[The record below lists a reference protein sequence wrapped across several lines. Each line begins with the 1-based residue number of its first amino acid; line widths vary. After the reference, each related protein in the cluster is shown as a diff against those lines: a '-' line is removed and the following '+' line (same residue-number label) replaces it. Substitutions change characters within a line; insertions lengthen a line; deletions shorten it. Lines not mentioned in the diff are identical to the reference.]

1 MALDITFSRHP
12 VNERAV
18 PLQLGVSP
26 TESHIVAD
34 GRCTLLERPLGA
46 VGDDPHIPDTSRFDI
61 YYMSG
66 GAPVR
71 GELVET
77 SSETPDAYHYY
88 VDYVTGDVSFH
99 SSRNGT
105 EFFFEYYG
113 VGSVIRAED
122 VVEVQTAVQAIN
134 AEAVYR
140 DGSVPLTGDLDLN
153 GHNII
158 VRTQSA
164 AGLVDGVNLAYHDHT
179 GGQNGV
185 KLKTDSFST
194 GSITYAKLH
203 QSVQQMLVQSGTICM
218 WYGPVETIPVGWQ
231 ECNGSGTVNGM
242 PVPDLRDKFVV
253 GAGLSYAARAQGGT
267 TAHKHAIPTH
277 SHTLSAHTHSYAH
290 THNITL
296 PAHTHTWTHQHSVSG
311 NTSYANAAVTV
322 MSGTDVAGA
331 RYEHYHTWTANATS
345 FMAQSTS
352 SSPASTTTA
361 AASPELTDGPSVD
374 STGSISLLS
383 DDTTTL
389 PPYYALIYIIKL

>member
-1 MALDITFSRHP
+1 MALGITFSRHP

-18 PLQLGVSP
+18 PLQIGVSP
-26 TESHIVAD
+26 TETHIVAD

-46 VGDDPHIPDTSRFDI
+46 VGVDPHVPDASRFDL
-61 YYMSG
+61 YYISG

-77 SSETPDAYHYY
+77 SSVTPDYYHYY
-88 VDYVTGDVSFH
+88 VDYVTGDVYFH
-99 SSRNGT
+99 QTRNGT

-122 VVEVQTAVQAIN
+122 VVEVQNAVQAIN

-158 VRTQSA
+158 VRTQSTV
-164 AGLVDGVNLAYHDHT
+164 GLVDGINLAYHNHT
-179 GGQNGV
+179 GGQNGSQ
-185 KLKTDSFST
+185 LRTDSFST

-203 QSVQQMLVQSGTICM
+203 QSVQQMLVQRGTICM
-218 WYGPVETIPVGWQ
+218 WYGAEETIPVGWQ
-231 ECNGSGTVNGM
+231 VCNGVGTVNGM
-242 PVPDLRDKFVV
+242 PIPDLRNQFVV
-253 GAGLSYAARAQGGT
+253 GAGSLYAARAQGGT
-267 TAHKHAIPTH
+267 TSHKHAFPTH
-277 SHTLSAHTHSYAH
+277 SHTLSAHTHAYAH
-290 THNITL
+290 THNVTL
-296 PAHTHTWTHQHSVSG
+296 PAHTHTWTHAHSVSG
-311 NTSYANAAVTV
+311 NTSYANASANVN
-322 MSGTDVAGA
+322 SGSGSTAA
-331 RYEHYHTWTANATS
+331 PYEHYHNWTVNATS

-361 AASPELTDGPSVD
+361 AASPEVTAGPSVD
-374 STGSISLLS
+374 STGSASLLS

-389 PPYYALIYIIKL
+389 PPYYALLYIIKI